1 MAPLG
6 NAARGLGAVG
16 APRHLPIVWELK
28 QLEPSPQEP
37 GAWWPWGA
45 RGRALCRLS
54 QGGRIEAGLGAA
66 GTGPA
71 VSETRPSGAT
81 RGPPG
86 SAGDRAGGRGGF
98 VDGGEESGVPPER
111 GSSASP

>member
-37 GAWWPWGA
+37 GAWRPWGGA
-45 RGRALCRLS
+45 GPCAL
-54 QGGRIEAGLGAA
+54 QAFPGGPYR
-66 GTGPA
+66 
-71 VSETRPSGAT
+71 S
-81 RGPPG
+81 
-86 SAGDRAGGRGGF
+86 RAGRCWHRPRCVGNVAKRCHARATGVGRGQGW
-98 VDGGEESGVPPER
+98 GERRICGW
-111 GSSASP
+111 G